1 MPVRVAPFALL
12 LLAAAPPST
21 SAAPGSAV
29 EVAVTNVQDARGRIH
44 VDLCPQA
51 QFLGNDCPY
60 SAEAPAAVGTTIVT
74 VPNVPPGRY
83 AAQVFHDR
91 NGNGKVDRG
100 LFGIPTEPMGFSRD
114 APTPW
119 RPPHWDDAW
128 FDHDADRQR
137 ITLKLRKLP

>member
-1 MPVRVAPFALL
+1 MPDRLA
-12 LLAAAPPST
+12 LLAAALPLLI
-21 SAAPGSAV
+21 AAGPIA
-29 EVAVTNVQDARGRIH
+29 VAVTDVHDARGRIH
-44 VDLCPQA
+44 VDICPQA
-51 QFLGNDCPY
+51 KFLSDDCPY
-60 SAEAPAAVGTTIVT
+60 VAEAPAIVGTTVVT

-100 LFGIPTEPMGFSRD
+100 LFGIPSEPMGFSRD

-119 RPPHWDDAW
+119 RAPKWEEAF
-128 FDHDADRQR
+128 FDHGADPQR